1 MAIKNNLG
9 SSSLCVGP
17 KIDKRHCLSSV
28 TFTKAQQLG
37 GNDTIPLTILVTGAA
52 GFIGSNLIEAL
63 LYQGQQVVAIDDF
76 NDYYNPALKRM
87 NVSVLKDYPNM
98 NFYEGDFRDAA
109 LVEKIFADH
118 SPQAVAHLGA
128 YGGVRYSIGRA
139 KLYTTVNIVGT
150 VNLLE
155 AAHQA
160 GTKNFVFAS
169 TSSTYG
175 KTTQLPFIE
184 TDPCNTPLAPYPAS
198 KKACEILGYTYH
210 NLHQM
215 NFTALRF
222 FSVYGPRGRPDMMP
236 FMVIDRI
243 VKGEEIQLFDAGQ
256 MKRDWTYV
264 DDIVAG
270 VIAALE
276 RPLGYEIINLGRGEP
291 VLMADF
297 VEIVEDLVGKPA
309 VLSTPPAPPSEPKTT
324 FANID
329 KARRLLDYQPETT
342 IVDGLTQMWSWYQRM
357 IMM

>member
-1 MAIKNNLG
+1 M
-9 SSSLCVGP
+9 
-17 KIDKRHCLSSV
+17 
-28 TFTKAQQLG
+28 QQLG

-63 LYQGQQVVAIDDF
+63 LYQGQQVVAIDNF
-76 NDYYNPALKRM
+76 NDYYDPARKRM

-118 SPQAVAHLGA
+118 APQAVAHLGA

-139 KLYTTVNIVGT
+139 KLYTDVNIVGT

-155 AAHQA
+155 AARQA
-160 GTKNFVFAS
+160 ETKNFVFAS

-243 VKGEEIQLFDAGQ
+243 VKGEEIKLFDAGQ

-270 VIAALE
+270 IIAALE

-297 VEIVEDLVGKPA
+297 VEIVEDLVGKSA

-329 KARRLLDYQPETT
+329 KARRLLDYQPQTP

-357 IMM
+357 IM